1 MTHRARI
8 IVTDPPE
15 QDVTPRPREL
25 VTCRPAVTVTAP
37 GAVTVTKPGT
47 VTVTQLEVKTVTSQ
61 PITPVTGLSGET
73 VTSQAPDCHGLI
85 LSIFP
90 GIDLLGKAFEEF
102 GFCIVRGPDLIFGGD
117 IRSFHPPKGAF
128 FGLIGGSPCQDFSK
142 KRRCPPTGY
151 GLEMLKEFERV
162 LDEAQPEW
170 FLLENVPGVPNVTAP
185 AQYVT
190 QRFDVD
196 QAWFD
201 TVSGLRH
208 IQFGSLSGKLLDV
221 TGRRCPTTNG
231 RALANDNRPFSD
243 LVRLQGLPEDFN
255 LPSFT
260 LKAKKQAVGN
270 GVPMS
275 IGRALANAV
284 CEAFL
289 GFSLALP
296 VAPVYNENT
305 RRCACGCGRPVYGR
319 ATYAKDG
326 SGSTA
331 KCRKRAQRQR
341 EQHS

>member
-8 IVTDPPE
+8 IVTDPTE

-37 GAVTVTKPGT
+37 GT
-47 VTVTQLEVKTVTSQ
+47 VTVTELDLKAVTSQ
-61 PITPVTGLSGET
+61 PITPGTGLSDET
-73 VTSQAPDCHGLI
+73 VTNQTPDCHGLI

-142 KRRCPPTGY
+142 KRRAAPTGY
-151 GLEMLKEFERV
+151 GLEMLREFERV
-162 LDEAQPEW
+162 LDETRPEW
-170 FLLENVPGVPNVTAP
+170 FLLENVPGVPDVTAP
-185 AQYVT
+185 AQYFT

-221 TGRRCPTTNG
+221 TGRRCPVTDG
-231 RALANDNRPFSD
+231 RALASDSRPFSD

-270 GVPMS
+270 GVPLC

-284 CEAFL
+284 CETFL
-289 GFSLALP
+289 GFSLTLP
-296 VAPVYNENT
+296 SPVVYDENT
-305 RRCACGCGRPVYGR
+305 RRCACGCGRPVFGR
-319 ATYAKDG
+319 AIYAKDG
-326 SGSTA
+326 HGSTA
-331 KCRKRAQRQR
+331 KCRKRAQRRR
-341 EQHS
+341 ESDNQ